1 MFRQPRSGL
10 LRSMGQAPGASSWIA
25 TPNNRRFR
33 RFANEAVLFTT
44 TFYARRTR
52 FPSGLT
58 PPSLPRVA
66 PQGAAL
72 STAEKTKSAY
82 ASRANG
88 FL

>member
-1 MFRQPRSGL
+1 
-10 LRSMGQAPGASSWIA
+10 MGQAAGASPWIA

-33 RFANEAVLFTT
+33 RFGNEAALFTT
-44 TFYARRTR
+44 TAYAGRTR

-58 PPSLPRVA
+58 PPSLPLWVA

-72 STAEKTKSAY
+72 SSAEKTKSAY
-82 ASRANG
+82 ASRASG